1 LTPFPPLSAS
11 PKQETL
17 SLRAAGMPP
26 RDAEQS
32 KPEAP
37 LTLTESLCRSHLRG
51 LEPSLARLRVVSC
64 GMKDTPVR
72 RYRFSATRVSCL
84 VSCMVASLPFRDM
97 ESEFRGIPD
106 VWLWSR
112 LVIIRRW
119 SGEEVHRYTQ
129 EAARCR
135 KSYVLLTQC
144 NACKAISPKKLKHWR
159 RLVELSGQSWRV
171 NHVRRP

>member
-1 LTPFPPLSAS
+1 VAHLTPFPPLSAS

-26 RDAEQS
+26 HDAEQS
-32 KPEAP
+32 KPKAS

-51 LEPSLARLRVVSC
+51 LEPSPPQSRQLWHERHAGSQV
-64 GMKDTPVR
+64 P
-72 RYRFSATRVSCL
+72 FSATRVSCL

-119 SGEEVHRYTQ
+119 SGEEVHTQ

-171 NHVRRP
+171 DHVRRP